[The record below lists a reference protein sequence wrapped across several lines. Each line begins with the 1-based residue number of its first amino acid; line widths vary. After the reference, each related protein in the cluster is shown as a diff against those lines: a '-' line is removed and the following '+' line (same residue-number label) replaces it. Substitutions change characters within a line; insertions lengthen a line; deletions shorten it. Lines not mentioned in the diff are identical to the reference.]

1 MYYRYYYNTSS
12 SPPAIPLRDIP
23 ATGVRRPCSIPRF
36 ARQRH
41 GTHVLLQG
49 RQIAFERP
57 CRYPRTSRREL
68 SGEVFNC
75 HLKPSNRSSDSLN
88 DLLNSSSE
96 SIASSSDFIEDSALL
111 KAARVVE
118 LVSEGSDGF
127 QLLNVLLKPSRQPA
141 DAPAAP
147 APDSLV
153 DSLAA
158 QLEIERSRN
167 AELMEA
173 LAAERD
179 RAARAEAEAKA
190 QLAEANARVAELA
203 GKLASLAERQQAIAA
218 TPWWRRGRMAMKLL
232 GPGGE

>member
-1 MYYRYYYNTSS
+1 MGITK
-12 SPPAIPLRDIP
+12 
-23 ATGVRRPCSIPRF
+23 
-36 ARQRH
+36 
-41 GTHVLLQG
+41 
-49 RQIAFERP
+49 
-57 CRYPRTSRREL
+57 RE
-68 SGEVFNC
+68 
-75 HLKPSNRSSDSLN
+75 
-88 DLLNSSSE
+88 
-96 SIASSSDFIEDSALL
+96 IASELGVSKRTIANYIGKLGLGNHVSRNGNTDILDDFAAAAIADAL
-111 KAARVVE
+111 KNPE
-118 LVSEGSDGF
+118 
-127 QLLNVLLKPSRQPA
+127 KPSRQPA
-141 DAPAAP
+141 VAAP
-147 APDSLV
+147 APDSLA

-203 GKLASLAERQQAIAA
+203 GKLASLAERQQAIGA

>member
-1 MYYRYYYNTSS
+1 MGITKREIAAELGVSKRTIANYIGKLGLGNHVSRNGNTDILDDFAAA
-12 SPPAIPLRDIP
+12 AIAD
-23 ATGVRRPCSIPRF
+23 A
-36 ARQRH
+36 
-41 GTHVLLQG
+41 
-49 RQIAFERP
+49 
-57 CRYPRTSRREL
+57 
-68 SGEVFNC
+68 
-75 HLKPSNRSSDSLN
+75 LKNL
-88 DLLNSSSE
+88 E
-96 SIASSSDFIEDSALL
+96 
-111 KAARVVE
+111 
-118 LVSEGSDGF
+118 
-127 QLLNVLLKPSRQPA
+127 KPSRQPA
-141 DAPAAP
+141 AATP
-147 APDSLV
+147 APDSLA

-173 LAAERD
+173 LAVERD

>member
-1 MYYRYYYNTSS
+1 MGITKRE
-12 SPPAIPLRDIP
+12 
-23 ATGVRRPCSIPRF
+23 
-36 ARQRH
+36 
-41 GTHVLLQG
+41 
-49 RQIAFERP
+49 IAFELGVSK
-57 CRYPRTSRREL
+57 RTIANYIGKLGLGNHVSRNGNTDILDDFAAAAIADALKNPE
-68 SGEVFNC
+68 
-75 HLKPSNRSSDSLN
+75 KPSCQ
-88 DLLNSSSE
+88 
-96 SIASSSDFIEDSALL
+96 SA
-111 KAARVVE
+111 A
-118 LVSEGSDGF
+118 
-127 QLLNVLLKPSRQPA
+127 
-141 DAPAAP
+141 AAP
-147 APDSLV
+147 AP

-173 LAAERD
+173 LAVERD

>member
-1 MYYRYYYNTSS
+1 MGITKREIAAELGVSKRTIANYIGKLGLGNHVSRNGNTDILDDFAAA
-12 SPPAIPLRDIP
+12 AIAD
-23 ATGVRRPCSIPRF
+23 A
-36 ARQRH
+36 
-41 GTHVLLQG
+41 
-49 RQIAFERP
+49 
-57 CRYPRTSRREL
+57 
-68 SGEVFNC
+68 
-75 HLKPSNRSSDSLN
+75 LKNP
-88 DLLNSSSE
+88 E
-96 SIASSSDFIEDSALL
+96 
-111 KAARVVE
+111 
-118 LVSEGSDGF
+118 
-127 QLLNVLLKPSRQPA
+127 KPSRQPA
-141 DAPAAP
+141 VAAP
-147 APDSLV
+147 APDSLA

-173 LAAERD
+173 LAVERD

>member
-1 MYYRYYYNTSS
+1 MGITK
-12 SPPAIPLRDIP
+12 
-23 ATGVRRPCSIPRF
+23 
-36 ARQRH
+36 
-41 GTHVLLQG
+41 
-49 RQIAFERP
+49 
-57 CRYPRTSRREL
+57 RE
-68 SGEVFNC
+68 
-75 HLKPSNRSSDSLN
+75 
-88 DLLNSSSE
+88 
-96 SIASSSDFIEDSALL
+96 IASELGVSKRTIANYIGKLGLGNHVSRNGNTDILDDFAAAAIADAL
-111 KAARVVE
+111 KNPE
-118 LVSEGSDGF
+118 
-127 QLLNVLLKPSRQPA
+127 KPSRQPA
-141 DAPAAP
+141 AATAAP
-147 APDSLV
+147 AP

>member
-1 MYYRYYYNTSS
+1 MGITK
-12 SPPAIPLRDIP
+12 
-23 ATGVRRPCSIPRF
+23 
-36 ARQRH
+36 
-41 GTHVLLQG
+41 
-49 RQIAFERP
+49 
-57 CRYPRTSRREL
+57 RE
-68 SGEVFNC
+68 
-75 HLKPSNRSSDSLN
+75 
-88 DLLNSSSE
+88 
-96 SIASSSDFIEDSALL
+96 IASELGVSKRTIANYIGKLGLGNHVSRNGNTDFLDDFAAAAIADAL
-111 KAARVVE
+111 KNPE
-118 LVSEGSDGF
+118 
-127 QLLNVLLKPSRQPA
+127 KPSRQPA
-141 DAPAAP
+141 AAPAAP
-147 APDSLV
+147 AP

-167 AELMEA
+167 AELMDA

>member
-1 MYYRYYYNTSS
+1 MGITK
-12 SPPAIPLRDIP
+12 
-23 ATGVRRPCSIPRF
+23 
-36 ARQRH
+36 
-41 GTHVLLQG
+41 
-49 RQIAFERP
+49 
-57 CRYPRTSRREL
+57 RE
-68 SGEVFNC
+68 
-75 HLKPSNRSSDSLN
+75 
-88 DLLNSSSE
+88 
-96 SIASSSDFIEDSALL
+96 IASELGVSKRTIANYIGKLGLGNHVSRNGNTDILDDFAAAAIADAL
-111 KAARVVE
+111 KNPE
-118 LVSEGSDGF
+118 
-127 QLLNVLLKPSRQPA
+127 KPSRQPA
-141 DAPAAP
+141 VAAP
-147 APDSLV
+147 APDSLA

-173 LAAERD
+173 LAVERD

>member
-1 MYYRYYYNTSS
+1 MGITK
-12 SPPAIPLRDIP
+12 
-23 ATGVRRPCSIPRF
+23 
-36 ARQRH
+36 
-41 GTHVLLQG
+41 
-49 RQIAFERP
+49 
-57 CRYPRTSRREL
+57 RE
-68 SGEVFNC
+68 
-75 HLKPSNRSSDSLN
+75 
-88 DLLNSSSE
+88 
-96 SIASSSDFIEDSALL
+96 IASELGVSKRTVANYIEKLGLGNHVSRNGNTDILDDFAAAAIADAL
-111 KAARVVE
+111 KNPE
-118 LVSEGSDGF
+118 
-127 QLLNVLLKPSRQPA
+127 KPSRQPA
-141 DAPAAP
+141 VAAP
-147 APDSLV
+147 AP

>member
-1 MYYRYYYNTSS
+1 MGITKREIAAELGVSKRTIANYIGKLGLGNHVSRNGNTDILDDFAAA
-12 SPPAIPLRDIP
+12 AIAD
-23 ATGVRRPCSIPRF
+23 A
-36 ARQRH
+36 
-41 GTHVLLQG
+41 
-49 RQIAFERP
+49 
-57 CRYPRTSRREL
+57 
-68 SGEVFNC
+68 
-75 HLKPSNRSSDSLN
+75 LKNP
-88 DLLNSSSE
+88 E
-96 SIASSSDFIEDSALL
+96 
-111 KAARVVE
+111 
-118 LVSEGSDGF
+118 
-127 QLLNVLLKPSRQPA
+127 KPSRQPA
-141 DAPAAP
+141 AAAP
-147 APDSLV
+147 ASDSLA

-173 LAAERD
+173 LAVERD

>member
-1 MYYRYYYNTSS
+1 MGITK
-12 SPPAIPLRDIP
+12 
-23 ATGVRRPCSIPRF
+23 
-36 ARQRH
+36 
-41 GTHVLLQG
+41 
-49 RQIAFERP
+49 
-57 CRYPRTSRREL
+57 RE
-68 SGEVFNC
+68 
-75 HLKPSNRSSDSLN
+75 
-88 DLLNSSSE
+88 
-96 SIASSSDFIEDSALL
+96 IASELGVSKRTIANYIGKLGLGNHVSRNGNTDILDDFAAAAIADAL
-111 KAARVVE
+111 KNPE
-118 LVSEGSDGF
+118 
-127 QLLNVLLKPSRQPA
+127 KPSRQPA
-141 DAPAAP
+141 DAAP
-147 APDSLV
+147 APESLA

-173 LAAERD
+173 LAVERD

>member
-1 MYYRYYYNTSS
+1 MGITKREIAAELGVSKRTIANYIGKLGLGNHVSRNGNTDILDDFAAA
-12 SPPAIPLRDIP
+12 AIAD
-23 ATGVRRPCSIPRF
+23 A
-36 ARQRH
+36 
-41 GTHVLLQG
+41 
-49 RQIAFERP
+49 
-57 CRYPRTSRREL
+57 
-68 SGEVFNC
+68 
-75 HLKPSNRSSDSLN
+75 LKNL
-88 DLLNSSSE
+88 E
-96 SIASSSDFIEDSALL
+96 
-111 KAARVVE
+111 
-118 LVSEGSDGF
+118 
-127 QLLNVLLKPSRQPA
+127 KPSRQPA
-141 DAPAAP
+141 AAAPAA
-147 APDSLV
+147 DSLA

-173 LAAERD
+173 LAVERD

>member
-1 MYYRYYYNTSS
+1 MGITKREIAAELGVSKRTIANYIEKLGLGNHVSRNGNTDILDDFAAA
-12 SPPAIPLRDIP
+12 AIAD
-23 ATGVRRPCSIPRF
+23 A
-36 ARQRH
+36 
-41 GTHVLLQG
+41 
-49 RQIAFERP
+49 
-57 CRYPRTSRREL
+57 
-68 SGEVFNC
+68 
-75 HLKPSNRSSDSLN
+75 LKN
-88 DLLNSSSE
+88 
-96 SIASSSDFIEDSALL
+96 
-111 KAARVVE
+111 
-118 LVSEGSDGF
+118 
-127 QLLNVLLKPSRQPA
+127 PSRQPA
-141 DAPAAP
+141 VAAP
-147 APDSLV
+147 APDSLA

-173 LAAERD
+173 LAVERD

>member
-1 MYYRYYYNTSS
+1 MGITK
-12 SPPAIPLRDIP
+12 
-23 ATGVRRPCSIPRF
+23 
-36 ARQRH
+36 
-41 GTHVLLQG
+41 
-49 RQIAFERP
+49 
-57 CRYPRTSRREL
+57 RE
-68 SGEVFNC
+68 
-75 HLKPSNRSSDSLN
+75 
-88 DLLNSSSE
+88 
-96 SIASSSDFIEDSALL
+96 IASELGVSKRTVANYIEKLGLGNHVSRNGNTDFLDDFAAAAIADAL
-111 KAARVVE
+111 KNP
-118 LVSEGSDGF
+118 G
-127 QLLNVLLKPSRQPA
+127 KPSRQPA

-190 QLAEANARVAELA
+190 HARVAELA

-232 GPGGE
+232 GPGRQE

>member
-1 MYYRYYYNTSS
+1 MGITK
-12 SPPAIPLRDIP
+12 
-23 ATGVRRPCSIPRF
+23 
-36 ARQRH
+36 
-41 GTHVLLQG
+41 
-49 RQIAFERP
+49 
-57 CRYPRTSRREL
+57 RE
-68 SGEVFNC
+68 
-75 HLKPSNRSSDSLN
+75 
-88 DLLNSSSE
+88 
-96 SIASSSDFIEDSALL
+96 IASELGVSKRTIANYIGKLGLGNHVSRNGNTDILDDFAAAAIADAL
-111 KAARVVE
+111 KNPE
-118 LVSEGSDGF
+118 
-127 QLLNVLLKPSRQPA
+127 KPSRQPA
-141 DAPAAP
+141 AAP
-147 APDSLV
+147 APDSLA

-179 RAARAEAEAKA
+179 RVARAEAEAKA

>member
-1 MYYRYYYNTSS
+1 MGITK
-12 SPPAIPLRDIP
+12 
-23 ATGVRRPCSIPRF
+23 
-36 ARQRH
+36 
-41 GTHVLLQG
+41 
-49 RQIAFERP
+49 
-57 CRYPRTSRREL
+57 RE
-68 SGEVFNC
+68 
-75 HLKPSNRSSDSLN
+75 
-88 DLLNSSSE
+88 
-96 SIASSSDFIEDSALL
+96 IASELGVSKRTVANYIEKLGLGNHVSRNGNTDFLDDFAAAAIADAL
-111 KAARVVE
+111 KNP
-118 LVSEGSDGF
+118 G
-127 QLLNVLLKPSRQPA
+127 KPSRQPA
-141 DAPAAP
+141 AAP

-179 RAARAEAEAKA
+179 RAARAE
-190 QLAEANARVAELA
+190 AEANARVAELA